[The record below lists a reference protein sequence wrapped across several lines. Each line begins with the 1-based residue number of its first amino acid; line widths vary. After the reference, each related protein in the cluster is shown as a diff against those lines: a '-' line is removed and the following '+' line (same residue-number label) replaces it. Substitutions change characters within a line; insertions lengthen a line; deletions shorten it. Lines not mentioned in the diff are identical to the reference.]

1 MKSILAFHK
10 YTFSYKAPAILTIFY
25 NLLFVIFNLISMIL
39 FIPFLQLIFKP
50 DQVTNLPEPVYNGGF
65 TNFFIYCKDLYNY
78 TMQEMV
84 KEDPKQALL
93 FVCISVLAVEHRW
106 FMLHSPSNR
115 PIDQSS
121 GARA

>member
-1 MKSILAFHK
+1 
-10 YTFSYKAPAILTIFY
+10 
-25 NLLFVIFNLISMIL
+25 MIL

-93 FVCISVLAVEHRW
+93 FVCISVLAAFFLKNLTR
-106 FMLHSPSNR
+106 
-115 PIDQSS
+115 
-121 GARA
+121 